1 MLSSEADC
9 LIMLRSDLPV
19 RINLF
24 KPTRAKK
31 VEFETCGKNID
42 LHTSGPPSYLL
53 SRAIELPKKNQKQK
67 KSFSRILDEKKRLLL
82 CRGRPTD

>member
-9 LIMLRSDLPV
+9 VIMLRSDLPV

-31 VEFETCGKNID
+31 VEFETYGKNID
-42 LHTSGPPSYLL
+42 LH
-53 SRAIELPKKNQKQK
+53 
-67 KSFSRILDEKKRLLL
+67 
-82 CRGRPTD
+82 